1 MERKQ
6 TALGAFAIFGLLVLL
21 GGTSSHAQEGAK
33 PQPASEQTAAETDA
47 ETAATDTAAADT
59 AAADPQPSPPVF
71 GMETS
76 GTLDIGYRWNAG
88 LRGNQDMYRTLVNL
102 GEGPRLLG
110 ANLTMSNPLG

>member
-6 TALGAFAIFGLLVLL
+6 TALRAFAIFGLLVLL
-21 GGTSSHAQEGAK
+21 GGPSSHTQEGAK
-33 PQPASEQTAAETDA
+33 PQPASEQPAA

-59 AAADPQPSPPVF
+59 AAAEPQPSPPVF

-110 ANLTMSNPLG
+110 A